1 MQKYAFPMKP
11 PKERAEKCYI
21 FYLKN
26 CLDRVF
32 VGDGE
37 DFHKFLLMESM

>member
-1 MQKYAFPMKP
+1 MQKYAFPMKLP
-11 PKERAEKCYI
+11 RERAEKCDI

-32 VGDGE
+32 AGDEE